1 MSDLNHGLKHTA
13 CGVVPMVRSCLFPL
27 WEPFSIEEENVRLRS
42 PPFRID
48 LLLVEASRSFKTFSE
63 MKGVPVDA
71 VVRRILSIFEFL
83 KVLGVNDWQI
93 R

>member
-1 MSDLNHGLKHTA
+1 
-13 CGVVPMVRSCLFPL
+13 MVRSCLFPL